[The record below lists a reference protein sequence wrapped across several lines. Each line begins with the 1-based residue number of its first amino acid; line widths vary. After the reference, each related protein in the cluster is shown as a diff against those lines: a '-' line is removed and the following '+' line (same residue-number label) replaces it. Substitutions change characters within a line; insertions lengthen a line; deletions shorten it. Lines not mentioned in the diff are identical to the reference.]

1 MLFLKYFWL
10 IPLLPAL
17 GATIIFFFG
26 RKLRKGSVSA
36 VCVGSIVLAFL
47 MACGADWQYSAWSST
62 PEHFHQPYEKPVYTW
77 LGSGTGHLNYT
88 TQSGKPA
95 EFRADVAFLLDPLSS
110 IWLLFVTGVGLLIH
124 IYSTGYMAN
133 EGGYYRFF
141 GYLNLFMFSML
152 TLILANNYVLL
163 FVGWEGVGLC
173 SYLLIGFYFH
183 RKSASDAAAK
193 AFIVNRIGDAG
204 FLLGMF
210 FIAWYFGTLRF
221 SEVTHIARSGR
232 FAIGDPIITAATLLL
247 FVGACGKSAQ
257 LPLYIWLPD
266 AMEGPT
272 PVSALIH
279 AATMVTA
286 GVYMIARSNALFVL
300 APTSM
305 KTVAIVGALTAIFA
319 ASIGLVQNDIK
330 RVLAYSTVSQLGYM
344 FLALGVGAFTAGVF
358 HVFTHAF
365 FKALLFLGA
374 GSVIH
379 SMSGEQDMRNMGDL
393 GHRIPITHRTMFIAT
408 LAIAGIFPFAGFFSK
423 DAILWET
430 WSREGGAYRFL
441 WYIGYATA
449 LMTAF
454 YMFRLMYLTFH
465 GRPRMDHAVEHHIHE
480 SPKSMTWP
488 LVALALRAIGAGW
501 LGWPHSLG
509 GSDRFTKFLEPVFA
523 GEARVLQE
531 EGRTSQLVAGVEEE
545 RNTSTEWLLMA
556 LSLAAAGL
564 GWGMA
569 WRSYRHADK
578 GYAEPIA
585 AVPPVY
591 HVLLHKYYVDE
602 GYDYVFTGRRK
613 LGDVRLGVLGL
624 GEASSWFDVHIVDG
638 AVNAAGWLT
647 RLTATI
653 SSWWDKWIIDG
664 IGVNGPAILARAL
677 SYPARLLEWGLVQ
690 WYALVMAFGLVYF
703 LCLQLGYSRDFWMA
717 LGSFLVLTAAYF
729 LARYLRRR
737 FAT

>member
-1 MLFLKYFWL
+1 MLFLSHIWL
-10 IPLLPAL
+10 IPLLPAF
-17 GATIIFFFG
+17 GATIMFFFG
-26 RKLRKGSVSA
+26 RKLQKATVSA
-36 VCVGSIVLAFL
+36 VCVGTIVLAFL
-47 MACGADWQYSAWSST
+47 MACGAVSQYSAWSST
-62 PEHFHQPYEKPVYTW
+62 SENFHKPYETILYTW
-77 LGSGTGHLNYT
+77 LGTDTGQVNYVM
-88 TQSGKPA
+88 QSGKPNA
-95 EFRADVAFLLDPLSS
+95 FHADAGFLLDPLSS
-110 IWLLFVTGVGLLIH
+110 IWLLFVTGVGMLIH
-124 IYSTGYMAN
+124 IYSTGYMAH

-152 TLILANNYVLL
+152 TLILANNYVLM

-183 RKSASDAAAK
+183 RKSATDAGNK

-210 FIAWYFGTLRF
+210 FIAWIFGSLRF
-221 SEVTHIARSGR
+221 TDVTHLAHSGR
-232 FAIGDPIITAATLLL
+232 FLIGDPYITAATLLL

-257 LPLYIWLPD
+257 LPLYVWLPD

-286 GVYMIARSNALFVL
+286 GVYMVARSNALFVL
-300 APTSM
+300 APKSM
-305 KTVAIVGALTAIFA
+305 LVVAIVGALTAIFA

-344 FLALGVGAFTAGVF
+344 FLALGVGAFAAGVF

-379 SMSGEQDMRNMGDL
+379 AMSGEQDMRNMGDL
-393 GHRIPITHRTMFIAT
+393 GHRIPVTHRTMFIAT

-441 WYIGYATA
+441 WYVGYATA

-465 GRPRMDHAVEHHIHE
+465 GRPRMSHDAEHHIHE
-480 SPKSMTWP
+480 SPLSMTAP
-488 LVALALRAIGAGW
+488 LVVLAICAIVAGW

-523 GEARVLQE
+523 SEAQVLEEQGKAGQVAAGEK
-531 EGRTSQLVAGVEEE
+531 EEE
-545 RNTSTEWLLMA
+545 HNSGTEWLLMG
-556 LSLAAAGL
+556 LSLAAAGI

-578 GYAEPIA
+578 GYTEPIA
-585 AVPPVY
+585 VAAPPVY
-591 HVLLHKYYVDE
+591 EVLLHKYYVDE
-602 GYDYVFTGRRK
+602 GYDYIFTGRRK

-624 GEASSWFDVHIVDG
+624 GEASSWVDSHVIDAAINDV
-638 AVNAAGWLT
+638 GWLT
-647 RLTATI
+647 RFAATI

-664 IGVNGPAILARAL
+664 IGVNGPAILARML
-677 SYPARLLEWGLVQ
+677 SYPARLFEWGLVQ
-690 WYALVMAFGLVYF
+690 WYALVMTAGLVGFVFY
-703 LCLQLGYSRDFWMA
+703 Y
-717 LGSFLVLTAAYF
+717 VYH
-729 LARYLRRR
+729 
-737 FAT
+737 

>member
-1 MLFLKYFWL
+1 MFLSHIYL
-10 IPLLPAL
+10 IPLFPAL
-17 GATIIFFFG
+17 GAAIMFFFG
-26 RKLRKGSVSA
+26 RRLQKTTVSA
-36 VCVGSIVLAFL
+36 VCVGAVVLAFL
-47 MACGADWQYSAWSST
+47 MACGAVWQYTDWA
-62 PEHFHQPYEKPVYTW
+62 PAHDHQPYEKIVYTW
-77 LGSGTGHLNYT
+77 LGTDIAHTNYVT
-88 TQSGKPA
+88 YDGAPA
-95 EFRADVAFLLDPLSS
+95 TFRADAGFLLDPLSS
-110 IWLLFVTGVGLLIH
+110 IWLLFVTGVGMLIH
-124 IYSTGYMAN
+124 IYSTGYMAH

-152 TLILANNYVLL
+152 TLILANNYVLM

-204 FLLGMF
+204 FILGMF
-210 FIAWYFGTLRF
+210 FIAWLCGSLRF
-221 SEVTHIARSGR
+221 IDVTHVARMNAAAWLGN
-232 FAIGDPIITAATLLL
+232 PYVTAATLLL

-257 LPLYIWLPD
+257 LPLYVWLPD

-286 GVYMIARSNALFVL
+286 GVYMVARSNALFVL
-300 APTSM
+300 APKSM
-305 KTVAIVGALTAIFA
+305 LVVAIVGAVTAIFA

-344 FLALGVGAFTAGVF
+344 FLALGVGAFSAAVF

-379 SMSGEQDMRNMGDL
+379 AMSGEQNMRNMGDL
-393 GHRIPITHRTMFIAT
+393 HKRIPVTHWTMFIAT

-430 WSREGGAYRFL
+430 WSREGGAYRIL
-441 WYIGYATA
+441 WGVGYATA

-465 GRPRMDHAVEHHIHE
+465 GHARMSHEIEHHIHE
-480 SPKSMTWP
+480 SPKSMTVP
-488 LVALALRAIGAGW
+488 LVLLAVCAVAAGW
-501 LGWPHSLG
+501 MGWPHSLG
-509 GSDRFTKFLEPVFA
+509 GSDHFTAFLEPVFA
-523 GEARVLQE
+523 PTARAFQQAGETE
-531 EGRTSQLVAGVEEE
+531 QLYTGAKEEE
-545 RNTSTEWLLMA
+545 HNSGTEWLLMG
-556 LSLAAAGL
+556 LSLAAAGT
-564 GWGMA
+564 GWIMA

-578 GYAEPIA
+578 DYVEPIAA

-591 HVLLHKYYVDE
+591 HVLLNKYYVDE

-613 LGDVRLGVLGL
+613 IGSVRLGVLGL
-624 GEASSWFDVHIVDG
+624 GAASAWFDTHIIDG
-638 AVNAAGWLT
+638 TVNAAGWIT
-647 RLTATI
+647 RTTSTFSA
-653 SSWWDKWIIDG
+653 WWDKWIIDG
-664 IGVNGPAILARAL
+664 IGVNGPAILARMI

-690 WYALVMAFGLVYF
+690 WYALVMTAGLVGFVFY
-703 LCLQLGYSRDFWMA
+703 Y
-717 LGSFLVLTAAYF
+717 VYH
-729 LARYLRRR
+729 
-737 FAT
+737 